1 MPVSSADRL
10 PALLP
15 LLLAEIPPHVSQLLQ
30 VAGVP
35 TRNLLQYELGS
46 LNGLTE
52 SERAGCAVVL
62 FDSRGSGSRR
72 LAEAARE
79 AGIKTVNVAAILS
92 GWPVRPAAR
101 MVGRGRYLERLLNSR
116 LLLRLKFAVE
126 QAGGMWLRVGDY
138 PYPYRSVLCTGNE
151 TVCDAVLPAALLEAD
166 AKEPAAPTAREQNYQ
181 AWLLRRYRSG
191 LPVCTGWKEP
201 GSLEGLEGECSSGSG
216 LPRLPGDSTKCPLL
230 WVASSSSYQAWREI
244 RRQLKISVSL
254 HEGSW
259 DIRCRGWSVEAMP
272 SLELWRGNHVASF
285 PLRWPVQR
293 VQESDLI
300 FVRDEERHP
309 AGIAA
314 RELRPALDTIS
325 RARYQRPAA

>member
-1 MPVSSADRL
+1 
-10 PALLP
+10 
-15 LLLAEIPPHVSQLLQ
+15 
-30 VAGVP
+30 
-35 TRNLLQYELGS
+35 
-46 LNGLTE
+46 
-52 SERAGCAVVL
+52 
-62 FDSRGSGSRR
+62 
-72 LAEAARE
+72 
-79 AGIKTVNVAAILS
+79 
-92 GWPVRPAAR
+92 
-101 MVGRGRYLERLLNSR
+101 RYLESLLNSR

-151 TVCDAVLPAALLEAD
+151 TVCDAVLPADLVPAD
-166 AKEPAAPTAREQNYQ
+166 WKEPAVPVAREQNYQ

-191 LPVCTGWKEP
+191 LPVCTGWQESASQ
-201 GSLEGLEGECSSGSG
+201 GELEREAASSGSG
-216 LPRLPGDSTKCPLL
+216 LPRLLGDSTKCPLL
-230 WVASSSSYQAWREI
+230 WVASGASYQAWREI

-259 DIRCRGWSVEAMP
+259 DIRCRGWSAGAMP